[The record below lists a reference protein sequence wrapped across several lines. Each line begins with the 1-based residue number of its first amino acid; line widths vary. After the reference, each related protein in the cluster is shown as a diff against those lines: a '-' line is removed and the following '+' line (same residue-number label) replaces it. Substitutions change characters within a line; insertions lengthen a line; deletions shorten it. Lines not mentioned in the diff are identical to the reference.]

1 MRERLRTENIHL
13 RQARQDLEL
22 RKARRG
28 RAKGSSDEA
37 QTAEDAG
44 AGEGCTCGARPA
56 RELDQGGEVSR
67 RVAGR
72 FPSLPTKRGVA
83 EGRERT

>member
-28 RAKGSSDEA
+28 RGKGSSDEA

-44 AGEGCTCGARPA
+44 AGEG
-56 RELDQGGEVSR
+56 
-67 RVAGR
+67 
-72 FPSLPTKRGVA
+72 
-83 EGRERT
+83 